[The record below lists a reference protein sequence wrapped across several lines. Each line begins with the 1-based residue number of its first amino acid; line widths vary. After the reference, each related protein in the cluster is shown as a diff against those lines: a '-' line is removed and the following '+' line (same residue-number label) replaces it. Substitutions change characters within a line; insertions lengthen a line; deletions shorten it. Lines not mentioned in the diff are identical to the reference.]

1 VRLLR
6 LVPLANNIQLGLW
19 SPMLKYTIRTHAQAQ
34 FLAYLEL
41 KSNKV
46 YFVVKSL
53 SSYTSFNRCC
63 PQWTVPCNT
72 GSVGCCDP
80 ARPWQRNLDDTSSSA
95 VAAEAGTPSP
105 AQESPSLVAAT
116 GSEANVTVVALFSSP
131 QLANLD
137 CVSIDAQ
144 SGIVQSFQPVT
155 GPAASYFNSL
165 YSSETRV
172 YPHRS
177 ARNTFVFADIVQSG
191 ATADS
196 PITLYTIDADTC
208 ASTALNVTGAS
219 GFVVSFAYHP
229 ESDTMMLTT
238 GAKDATEFNFYS
250 VDLDT
255 AAATH
260 VALVPRGETEASSPA
275 YYAPYLS
282 ALDLN
287 GTSALRLGYQEVSAG
302 AGPGLGVT
310 PLTAAAGA
318 EATWEQVPT
327 VPNQEALFYSLTRPK
342 GGNSFVSLS
351 PAVAAGHSL
360 SVVAW
365 ARNSSSTSGGSAP
378 VSSSSAPR
386 VLLDL
391 SNAHPPGGALEG
403 VLGYVAD
410 VATADWYAAL
420 VVAQEP
426 GTYGRRDTW
435 ALATVN
441 LSNESTGYVKLNPGS
456 TKFDPLGAEI
466 VSVSGIGI
474 LVDM

>member
-1 VRLLR
+1 MLLI
-6 LVPLANNIQLGLW
+6 PFCG
-19 SPMLKYTIRTHAQAQ
+19 
-34 FLAYLEL
+34 
-41 KSNKV
+41 
-46 YFVVKSL
+46 
-53 SSYTSFNRCC
+53 RCC

-80 ARPWQRNLDDTSSSA
+80 ARPWQRNLDDTSA
-95 VAAEAGTPSP
+95 VAAATAEASP
-105 AQESPSLVAAT
+105 AQHPPSLHASI

-144 SGIVQSFQPVT
+144 SGTVQSLQPVN
-155 GPAASYFNSL
+155 GPAATYLNGL

-172 YPHRS
+172 YPHRPT
-177 ARNTFVFADIVQSG
+177 RNTFVFADIVQTG
-191 ATADS
+191 ATAES
-196 PITLYTIDADTC
+196 PITLYTVDANTC

-229 ESDTMMLTT
+229 ESDTMMLAT
-238 GAKDATEFNFYS
+238 GAKEATEFNFYS

-255 AAATH
+255 AVASH
-260 VALVPRGETEASSPA
+260 VALVQRGDSEASSPA
-275 YYAPYLS
+275 YYAPYLT

-287 GTSALRLGYQEVSAG
+287 GTSALRLGYQEVTAG
-302 AGPGLGVT
+302 SGPGLGVT
-310 PLTAAAGA
+310 PLSADAGPV
-318 EATWEQVPT
+318 ATWEQVPT

-342 GGNSFVSLS
+342 GGDALVSLS

-365 ARNSSSTSGGSAP
+365 ARNASGSSRSDNSVASSSP
-378 VSSSSAPR
+378 APR
-386 VLLDL
+386 VLLEM
-391 SNAHPPGGALEG
+391 SNAHPPGGTIEG

-420 VVAQEP
+420 VVAEAP
-426 GTYGRRDTW
+426 GMLGRHDSW

-441 LSNESTGYVKLNPGS
+441 LANESTGYVKLNPGS
-456 TKFDPLGAEI
+456 TKFDPLGAET

-474 LVDM
+474 VASA